1 MRTSDDFDVPASGT
15 RQLSRRS
22 VIKAGAHAAWV
33 VPAIQ
38 VVGAAP
44 AFAGS
49 NCPPGAPHVHGFT
62 FIRVGTSWDAKGGG
76 KYVLTIQYRIEDS
89 DPCPMTGLTV
99 QLKAPAAWKG
109 IQDHSTDAAY
119 GATKIDDGKGGKG
132 GNNVSDI
139 WQFSPVLESDGHW
152 YVEMK
157 VQASN
162 SQINHGTMKLTASL
176 DGHSE
181 SVEFTV

>member
-1 MRTSDDFDVPASGT
+1 MRVADDFDMPASGT

-22 VIKAGAHAAWV
+22 LIKAGAHAAWV

-62 FIRVGTSWDAKGGG
+62 LTKVKAVWEPKGSG
-76 KYVLTIQYRIEDS
+76 KYVLTIQFRIEDS
-89 DPCPMTGLTV
+89 DPCPMTGLVV
-99 QLKAPAAWKG
+99 QLQAPAAWNG
-109 IQDHSTDAAY
+109 IQDHSTAAAY
-119 GATKIDDGKGGKG
+119 GATKIDDGKGSK
-132 GNNVSDI
+132 NATDI
-139 WQFSPVLESDGHW
+139 WQFTPVLESPGHW

-157 VQASN
+157 IQADN

-181 SVEFTV
+181 SVDFTV

>member
-1 MRTSDDFDVPASGT
+1 MRTAEDFDVPASGG

-49 NCPPGAPHVHGFT
+49 CSTGAHHHAFSFT
-62 FIRVGTSWDAKGGG
+62 KVSAGWDLQGKSSD
-76 KYVLTIQYRIEDS
+76 KYVLTIRFRISDS
-89 DPCPMTGLTV
+89 DPCPMPGLLV
-99 QLKAPAAWKG
+99 YLQAPSG
-109 IQDHSTDAAY
+109 LEGHP
-119 GATKIDDGKGGKG
+119 GPLDDGPAVRRHQGQGARV
-132 GNNVSDI
+132 GNDM
-139 WQFSPVLESDGHW
+139 WRFSPVLESEGHW

-157 VQASN
+157 VQASDDAVH
-162 SQINHGTMKLTASL
+162 HGNMQLTASL

-181 SVEFTV
+181 TTTFGV